1 MTERDDV
8 ARAITFFGSCEDDV
22 LLHQLIAEIAPKA
35 RRIVGEMIAA
45 GNEETIP
52 PPSDLRAARDAA
64 TKQQALQT
72 LRRTADFSLLQVMA
86 RAIGQRIETIEIAAS
101 ADFPEGVRVTVPSR
115 VAFLPPPARSA
126 GTVEATGTN
135 LQVLLD
141 NGETWNGP
149 PSLARL
155 EADS

>member
-1 MTERDDV
+1 MTQRDDV
-8 ARAITFFGSCEDDV
+8 ARALAFFNACDETV

-35 RRIVGEMIAA
+35 KRMVGQMLAG
-45 GNEETIP
+45 GNEEAIP
-52 PPSDLRAARDAA
+52 PPSELRAARESA
-64 TKQQALQT
+64 TKTEALQT
-72 LRRTADFSLLQVMA
+72 MRRTTDFALLQVQA

-101 ADFPEGVRVTVPSR
+101 ADFPEGVRVTVP
-115 VAFLPPPARSA
+115 VTPTFPPPKARLS
-126 GTVEATGTN
+126 GTVEETGTS

-155 EADS
+155 EVAQ

>member
-8 ARAITFFGSCEDDV
+8 ARALAFFDSCDDDI
-22 LLHQLIAEIAPKA
+22 LLHQLIAEVAPKA
-35 RRIVGEMIAA
+35 KRMVGQMLAG
-45 GNEETIP
+45 GNEDAIP
-52 PPSDLRAARDAA
+52 PPSDLRAAREAA

-72 LRRTADFSLLQVMA
+72 LRRTTDFALLQGMA

-101 ADFPEGVRVTVPSR
+101 ADFPEGVRVNVPLK
-115 VAFLPPPARSA
+115 VAFPPANVRIS
-126 GTVEATGTN
+126 GTVEITGTN

-155 EADS
+155 EVSS